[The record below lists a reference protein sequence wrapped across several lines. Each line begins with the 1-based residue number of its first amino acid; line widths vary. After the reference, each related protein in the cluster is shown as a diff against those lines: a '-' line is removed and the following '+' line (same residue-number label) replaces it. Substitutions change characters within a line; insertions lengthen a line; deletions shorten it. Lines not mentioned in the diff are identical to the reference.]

1 MCYIY
6 DSFRNYIVSV
16 ATMTMISQDIKVITS
31 TEFIKTFS
39 SSMFK
44 LKKYIKNGEIKA
56 TKRNGRYLIDAES
69 ANKWHKSLFSD
80 HDLFA
85 A

>member
-1 MCYIY
+1 MPNI
-6 DSFRNYIVSV
+6 DPDVKI
-16 ATMTMISQDIKVITS
+16 ITS
-31 TEFIKTFS
+31 TEFIRTFS

-44 LKKYIKNGEIKA
+44 LKRLIADGQIKA
-56 TKRNGRYLIDAES
+56 TKRNGRYLIYAEL
-69 ANKWHKSLFSD
+69 ANKWHQSLFCN

>member
-1 MCYIY
+1 MPMI
-6 DSFRNYIVSV
+6 DSDV
-16 ATMTMISQDIKVITS
+16 KVITS

-39 SSMFK
+39 SSTFK
-44 LKKYIKNGEIKA
+44 LKKLIHDGKIKA

-69 ANKWHKSLFSD
+69 ANKWHKSLFGNP
-80 HDLFA
+80 DLFA

>member
-1 MCYIY
+1 
-6 DSFRNYIVSV
+6 
-16 ATMTMISQDIKVITS
+16 MTMIDEDVKVITS
-31 TEFIKTFS
+31 TEFIRTFS

-44 LKKYIKNGEIKA
+44 LKRLINDGEIKA

-69 ANKWHKSLFSD
+69 ANKWHKSLFGNR
-80 HDLFA
+80 DLFA

>member
-1 MCYIY
+1 MVRRPMPNI
-6 DSFRNYIVSV
+6 DPHV
-16 ATMTMISQDIKVITS
+16 KVITS

-44 LKKYIKNGEIKA
+44 LKRLIADGEIKA
-56 TKRNGRYLIDAES
+56 TKRNGRYLIDVES
-69 ANKWHKSLFSD
+69 ANKWHKSLFS
-80 HDLFA
+80 HTDLFA

>member
-1 MCYIY
+1 
-6 DSFRNYIVSV
+6 
-16 ATMTMISQDIKVITS
+16 MTMIDSDVKGITS

-44 LKKYIKNGEIKA
+44 LKKLIHDGEIKA

-69 ANKWHKSLFSD
+69 ANKWHKSLFGSR
-80 HDLFA
+80 DLFA

>member
-1 MCYIY
+1 
-6 DSFRNYIVSV
+6 
-16 ATMTMISQDIKVITS
+16 MTMIDADVKVITS
-31 TEFIKTFS
+31 TEFVKTFS

-44 LKKYIKNGEIKA
+44 LKKLIHDGEIKA

-69 ANKWHKSLFSD
+69 ANKWHKSLFGNR
-80 HDLFA
+80 DLFA